1 MPDPNGQFAIIPV
14 PDPGMTMTREQ
25 IIADATMVGPF
36 SAVAEPVLSSLARE
50 ATEQL
55 LNDTANAIE
64 EEHRLTAQ
72 RQRAEQQAQSAA
84 LQSLCDGISRMAKRL
99 DAHEKRC
106 AEAARKARADARK
119 AIEASLPD
127 PDDPDAP
134 AFPTVGAGPG
144 DSANTPGVTPGLPP
158 EHEPG
163 SGPSD
168 YSEDDIDTPTGKP
181 PLSYGNVPTSY
192 VGARSEGV
200 GNLPDDPPELGDHPA
215 YNPAKLAHPQ
225 PEPPTPSA
233 IGGP

>member
-25 IIADATMVGPF
+25 IIADATMVGPL

-55 LNDTANAIE
+55 LNDTATAIE

-72 RQRAEQQAQSAA
+72 RQRAEQQGRSDAIQT
-84 LQSLCDGISRMAKRL
+84 LCDGISRMAKRL

-119 AIEASLPD
+119 AIEDALPD

-144 DSANTPGVTPGLPP
+144 DSAANAPGVTPGLPP
-158 EHEPG
+158 EHEAG
-163 SGPSD
+163 EGPSD
-168 YSEDDIDTPTGKP
+168 YSEDEHAATG
-181 PLSYGNVPTSY
+181 GVA
-192 VGARSEGV
+192 VGAGTWGAS
-200 GNLPDDPPELGDHPA
+200 
-215 YNPAKLAHPQ
+215 
-225 PEPPTPSA
+225 
-233 IGGP
+233 

>member
-25 IIADATMVGPF
+25 IIADATMVGPL

-55 LNDTANAIE
+55 LNDTASAIAE
-64 EEHRLTAQ
+64 EQRLTAE

-106 AEAARKARADARK
+106 AEAVRKARADARK

-144 DSANTPGVTPGLPP
+144 ADTARPPNVTPGFGP
-158 EHEPG
+158 EHEAG
-163 SGPSD
+163 EGPSD
-168 YSEDDIDTPTGKP
+168 YSEDEDAATGVLPTVLERG
-181 PLSYGNVPTSY
+181 G
-192 VGARSEGV
+192 
-200 GNLPDDPPELGDHPA
+200 PPELGDHPVYSKA
-215 YNPAKLAHPQ
+215 ELKYPQ
-225 PEPPTPSA
+225 KPIPQTPTA
-233 IGGP
+233 VGGP